1 MGPVFVAGI
10 LAEIQDIHRF
20 PDHSSLAKFAGLF
33 WRTRESGSFQAE
45 ETLLGKSGNA
55 YLRYYLIEGANSV
68 RMHSAEY
75 GRYYH
80 TKYDESTKHKH
91 TRALVLTARKLVRL
105 VDAMLRR
112 NQLYISPLLN
122 LSEEVSKRGST
133 KACLAKQ
140 HHYGLPGS
148 HSLALC
154 A

>member
-1 MGPVFVAGI
+1 LGAVFVAGI

-68 RMHSAEY
+68 RMHNAEY
-75 GRYYH
+75 GRYYRI
-80 TKYDESTKHKH
+80 KYDESTKHKH
-91 TRALVLTARKLVRL
+91 KRALVLTARKLVRL

-112 NQLYISPLLN
+112 NQLYIPPLLN
-122 LSEEVSKRGST
+122 LTAEVSKQGT
-133 KACLAKQ
+133 GKARPAKQ
-140 HHYGLPGS
+140 HRYRQPS
-148 HSLALC
+148 PPALC